1 MATKERILDTAE
13 RLIATQGFAG
23 TSLRQIIGEAE
34 VNLAAVHYH
43 FGSKQDLLDEVI
55 LRKASAVNAERLALL
70 KHFEEEAGARPVTVE
85 KVLTAFFEPM
95 IKVGGRNPQFVK
107 LMGRLHGEGL
117 LPGLVEKHFSS
128 TLARFVTALH
138 RAMPKLPE
146 GELFWRMQFMFGAM
160 SQAVCGWDMFPS
172 GIDVRKDAANFGL
185 VMRRLMVFLCAGFQ
199 AAPTREGGK

>member
-70 KHFEEEAGARPVTVE
+70 KRFEEEAGARPVTVE

-107 LMGRLHGEGL
+107 LMGRLRGEGL

-172 GIDVRKDAANFGL
+172 GIDVRKDAANFSL

-199 AAPTREGGK
+199 AAPTREAR